1 MTIPT
6 SGHFKTYIEGLI
18 EQKRAIGFPYE
29 TSARILRAF
38 SLFCMTQYPDETV
51 LTKAMAMH

>member
-6 SGHFKTYIEGLI
+6 SGHFKTYIDGLI

-29 TSARILRAF
+29 TSARILKAF
-38 SLFCMTQYPDETV
+38 SLF
-51 LTKAMAMH
+51 A